1 VFLVVLVT
9 LSVLTVPL
17 AGGRVSALAD
27 MRFRGAPMIFAAL
40 AIQVAII
47 TVAPEGTPLLHRVLH
62 IATYVLAAAFLLVN
76 HRVAGLRAVAL
87 GAALNVVA
95 ISANSGV
102 MPASKSALRFAGQ
115 LVYTQNF
122 LNSTALAHPKLLFL
136 GDIFGIP
143 ASLPLHNVFS
153 IGDVCIALGAA
164 TAIHALCGS
173 SLVPRSWRLAARP
186 EVVAA

>member
-27 MRFRGAPMIFAAL
+27 TRFRGAPLIFAAL

-47 TVAPEGTPLLHRVLH
+47 TVAPGGSPLVHRILHV
-62 IATYVLAAAFLLVN
+62 ATYALAAAFLLVN

-87 GAALNVVA
+87 GAALNVTA

-102 MPASKSALRFAGQ
+102 MPASTSALRFAGQ
-115 LVYTQNF
+115 LVHTRQF

-136 GDIFGIP
+136 GDVFAIP
-143 ASLPLHNVFS
+143 GSWPLHNVFS
-153 IGDVCIALGAA
+153 IGDVCIAVGAA
-164 TAIHALCGS
+164 TAIHSLCGS
-173 SLVPRSWRLAARP
+173 ALVPRSWRRAAQAA
-186 EVVAA
+186 VVA